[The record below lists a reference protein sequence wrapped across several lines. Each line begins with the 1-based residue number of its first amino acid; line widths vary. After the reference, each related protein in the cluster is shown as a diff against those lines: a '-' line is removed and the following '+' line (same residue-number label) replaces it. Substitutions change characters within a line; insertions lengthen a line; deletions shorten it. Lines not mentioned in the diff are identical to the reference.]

1 MTGSFPW
8 CQLASVLCLL
18 INDTITHQ
26 TLVDSQADGSLA
38 EKKKVWC
45 DEDIDIDA
53 VKDIDTPARD
63 AEMDDGKQN

>member
-1 MTGSFPW
+1 MEAGRW
-8 CQLASVLCLL
+8 LL
-18 INDTITHQ
+18 
-26 TLVDSQADGSLA
+26 VSGY

-53 VKDIDTPARD
+53 VKDIDTPARH

>member
-1 MTGSFPW
+1 MGSYIARPGRW
-8 CQLASVLCLL
+8 LL
-18 INDTITHQ
+18 
-26 TLVDSQADGSLA
+26 VSGY

>member
-26 TLVDSQADGSLA
+26 TLVDSQADGSLSPGLR
-38 EKKKVWC
+38 KRKFDVMR
-45 DEDIDIDA
+45 ILILM
-53 VKDIDTPARD
+53 P
-63 AEMDDGKQN
+63 